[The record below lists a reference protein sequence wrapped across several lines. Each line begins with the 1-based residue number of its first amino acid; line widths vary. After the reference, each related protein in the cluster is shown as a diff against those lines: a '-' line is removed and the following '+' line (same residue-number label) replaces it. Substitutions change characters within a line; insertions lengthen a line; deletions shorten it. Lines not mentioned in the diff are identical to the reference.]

1 MKDKKRGKFIIL
13 GAVFAALLIAFLIYF
28 FYVRA
33 YNNREWSLVS
43 PMGSDVCTLEIYPR
57 GGETDSWVKNVEKK
71 GEPTVSYTGMI
82 YEGKVTNHSSS
93 EIKEWRLK
101 IDVTTECYLN
111 NAWCGRLEIHQFRDD
126 AEKVQTLDLRNY
138 GDETITLEHRIEG
151 QDLMIHMLP
160 GDYMV
165 YLPDEA
171 ANEFPIAAS
180 RNAAGQE
187 EAEEEESA
195 VVIGMIFYY
204 QTEDRLAFN
213 NFDLQYYLQKDM
225 TQDIWFRLL
234 MAAFLL
240 WLLVAINM
248 TAVEL
253 NMRKARQR
261 MQQDAKIIE
270 QSLSVFTRFFDAKDP
285 YTTGHSER
293 VAEYSRLIAERMGFS
308 EEECKRIYYIAMM
321 HDCGKFFIP
330 DEILKKPGK
339 LTDEEFEVIKTH
351 TVKGAELLN
360 DFTSLEGIK
369 DGALYHHE
377 RYDGKGYPS
386 GKKGEEIPLI
396 GRIICVADSFDAMN
410 SRRCYRDKL
419 TEEHIISEFERN
431 RGRQFDPGVV
441 DCFLEIARDLIQ
453 RSEAADYVEQKST
466 I

>member
-1 MKDKKRGKFIIL
+1 MKSKRRRNFIIL
-13 GAVFAALLIAFLIYF
+13 GAVFAALLVVLLAYFVYVYSYNRTQRNLI
-28 FYVRA
+28 
-33 YNNREWSLVS
+33 S
-43 PMGSDVCTLEIYPR
+43 PLGGDVCTLDIHPR
-57 GGETDSWVKNVEKK
+57 GGETDSWIKKVENE
-71 GEPTVSYTGMI
+71 GEPEISYTGMI
-82 YEGKVTNHSSS
+82 YEGKITNYSSS
-93 EIKEWRLK
+93 DIAEWKLK
-101 IDVTTECYLN
+101 LDINMECYLN
-111 NAWCGRLEIHQFRDD
+111 NAWCGRLEIHQFRDKK
-126 AEKVQTLDLRNY
+126 ESVQTLDLRNC
-138 GDETITLEHRIEG
+138 GDEKITLDYKTEG
-151 QDLMIHMLP
+151 PDLMIHMLP
-160 GDYMV
+160 GDYVV

-171 ANEFPIAAS
+171 SNEFPIAAH
-180 RNAAGQE
+180 RKGD
-187 EAEEEESA
+187 EEESA
-195 VVIGMIFYY
+195 VNIGLIFYY
-204 QTEDRLAFN
+204 LPSEDGQGALSFN
-213 NFDLQYYLQKDM
+213 NFDLQYFLRKDM
-225 TQDIWFRLL
+225 TQDIWFRVLA
-234 MAAFLL
+234 AAFLL

-293 VAEYSRLIAERMGFS
+293 VAEYSRMIAERMGFS

-351 TVKGAELLN
+351 TVRGAELLD

-369 DGALYHHE
+369 EGALYHHE

-396 GRIICVADSFDAMN
+396 GRIICVADAFDAMN

-431 RGRQFDPGVV
+431 RGKQFDPGIV
-441 DCFLEIARDLIQ
+441 DCFLEIARELIR
-453 RSEAADYVEQKST
+453 RSEAVDYVEQKNT